1 MYELKENERWVKDYE
16 GRYFVN
22 TYSEVWSLVKGN
34 PKKLVG
40 GVIHSK
46 ERNNSTYRTMC
57 LTHKDGVSESKYL
70 HRIIAEAFIPNPENK
85 PTVNHINGR
94 KQDNHIEN
102 LEWATWSE
110 QVIHAYENLPR
121 KDSKLEIQMRDP
133 LFRDNVID
141 TFIKQGTQLIPEYFL
156 LKHITDDDFIRNGV
170 PPELF
175 KTGELKQKSILDKWL
190 VVLVLGC
197 SIENGK
203 SLSQMNKLTGADVT
217 LISKVRSGQRGKKL
231 MDIYHKYKQLPE
243 YVDRHIAKI
252 SLTYNGNYKDL

>member
-22 TYSEVWSLVKGN
+22 TDSEVWSTVRKT
-34 PKKLVG
+34 PKKMTG
-40 GVIHSK
+40 AVIYDGK
-46 ERNNSTYRTMC
+46 RNVSTYRILF
-57 LTHKDGVSESKYL
+57 LTHGDGVGQSHYL
-70 HRIIAEAFIPNPENK
+70 HRIVALAFIPNPENK

-94 KQDNHIEN
+94 KQDNRVEN
-102 LEWATWSE
+102 LEWATWGE
-110 QVIHAYENLPR
+110 QVIHAREMLPR
-121 KDSKLEIQMRDP
+121 KDNKLEIQMKDP
-133 LFRDNVID
+133 AFRDNVID
-141 TFIKQGTQLIPEYFL
+141 TFIKQGTQLVSEHFL
-156 LKHITDDDFIRNGV
+156 LKYIKDDDFIRNGV

-252 SLTYNGNYKDL
+252 SLTYNGNYKDM